1 MSKTWIYFGIFID
14 DASKVKNIN
23 ALLNHNIKIHDDWK
37 YFNHHMTIAF
47 NNGSEECKKLYEYYK
62 KYFGKV
68 TNITIDGIGISDD
81 AIAVRVR
88 FGNPIANKIPHITM
102 ATPKNGKPVNSIK
115 ITNWFDIEPYEIR
128 GTINA
133 F

>member
-1 MSKTWIYFGIFID
+1 MNKTWIYFGIFID

-23 ALLNHNIKIHDDWK
+23 ALLNHNIKIHYDWK
-37 YFNHHMTIAF
+37 HFNHHMTIAF

-88 FGNPIANKIPHITM
+88 FSNPIANKIPHITM
-102 ATPKNGKPVNSIK
+102 ATPKNGKPVNSNK
-115 ITNWFDIEPYEIR
+115 ITNWLDIEPYEIR
-128 GTINA
+128 GIINA